1 MVATIAFGMGIDKP
15 DVRFVAHLDLPK
27 NIEAYY
33 QETGRAG
40 RDGEPA
46 LAWMAYGLSDVVQQ
60 RRLIDQGSG
69 DRAHRMQQAR
79 QLDAMLALCETTRCR
94 RQDLLAYFGES
105 APPCGNCDVC
115 LEPPDVFDGTV
126 AAQKLLSTVVRLQR
140 ERGEAYGAGQVIDIL
155 RGSTTERVSARGHD
169 ALATFGVG
177 ADLGEQEWRG
187 VVRQLLA
194 RGILV
199 AHGDYGTVAGGEG
212 AGVVLGGIREVP
224 LRRDR
229 FAGRAR
235 ARRPAPA
242 ADAEL
247 DEDGAELF
255 ERLRQW
261 RAATARDRGVPAY
274 VVFAETT
281 LRELARRR
289 PATPEDLV
297 GISGIGAAKRDQYGA
312 AVLEILAAA

>member
-1 MVATIAFGMGIDKP
+1 
-15 DVRFVAHLDLPK
+15 
-27 NIEAYY
+27 
-33 QETGRAG
+33 
-40 RDGEPA
+40 
-46 LAWMAYGLSDVVQQ
+46 
-60 RRLIDQGSG
+60 
-69 DRAHRMQQAR
+69 MQQAR
-79 QLDAMLALCETTRCR
+79 HLDAMLALCETTRCR

-155 RGSTTERVSARGHD
+155 RGSTTERVSARRHD

-199 AHGDYGTVAGGEG
+199 AHGPYGTLALGEG
-212 AGVVLGGIREVP
+212 AAEVLRGVREVP

-229 FAGRAR
+229 TAGRAR
-235 ARRPAPA
+235 ARKPASAGDPA
-242 ADAEL
+242 LNGDA
-247 DEDGAELF
+247 AELF

-261 RAATARDRGVPAY
+261 RATTARDRGVPAY
-274 VVFAETT
+274 VVFADAT